1 MILKE
6 KLFKTVFIASALIL
20 ISFSGINAEEED
32 ATVSAELERISNDLK
47 TLEKAFYKTSEMKT
61 KSVSTGGL
69 NEDILTRHLLKLS
82 EIEAGE
88 LLNSGK
94 QGRGPKVVKELG
106 DNIEIR
112 DGRYGMY
119 ITDGK
124 VNAKMPKDISQDEL
138 TLEEAKNLIEQKKSS
153 PKRKFRKK

>member
-1 MILKE
+1 M
-6 KLFKTVFIASALIL
+6 
-20 ISFSGINAEEED
+20 
-32 ATVSAELERISNDLK
+32 
-47 TLEKAFYKTSEMKT
+47 
-61 KSVSTGGL
+61 
-69 NEDILTRHLLKLS
+69 
-82 EIEAGE
+82 
-88 LLNSGK
+88 
-94 QGRGPKVVKELG
+94 G